1 MRLLL
6 IEDDL
11 ELGHGLQSALAQSG
25 YVADAVHTGQDALN
39 ATAAVAYQGIVLDL
53 GLPDLDGVEVL
64 RLLRSRGITA
74 PVLILTARDDLQNR
88 VLGLDAGADDY
99 LCKPFD
105 VAELE
110 ARIRALL
117 RRGDS
122 AAATLRRGNV
132 AFEPASRRLTVRD
145 QEVELTARELAVL
158 ELLLR
163 RSGRIVSKKHIFD
176 SVYSWDNDANL
187 SNVEVFV
194 SRLRRKLANAGADVG
209 IRVFRG
215 LGYRLEQGYASDET
229 SRT

>member
-6 IEDDL
+6 VEDDL

-25 YVADAVHTGQDALN
+25 YVADVVHTGQEALN
-39 ATAAVAYQGIVLDL
+39 ATTNVAYQGIVLDL

-64 RLLRSRGITA
+64 RLLRSRGITV
-74 PVLILTARDDLQNR
+74 PVLILTARDELQHR

-99 LCKPFD
+99 LGKPFD

-132 AFEPASRRLTVRD
+132 AFEPASRRLMVRD
-145 QEVELTARELAVL
+145 QELELTARELAVL

-176 SVYSWDNDANL
+176 SLYSWDNDASL

-215 LGYRLEQGYASDET
+215 LGYRLEQGCGSDET
-229 SRT
+229 S